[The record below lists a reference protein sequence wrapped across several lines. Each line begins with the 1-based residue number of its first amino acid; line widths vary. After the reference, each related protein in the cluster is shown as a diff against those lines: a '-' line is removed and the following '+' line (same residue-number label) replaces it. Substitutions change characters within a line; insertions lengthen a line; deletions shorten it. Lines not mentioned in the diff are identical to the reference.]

1 MTGFTIT
8 DWVFFFTGEQKKM
21 VSEVRSREK
30 VTSDFKSW
38 ILISIILPFLTYL
51 LAALFN
57 VILCKDIASLWKDWP
72 KIFVNGSLPIISF
85 GIISSGVPF
94 LMEDLSIQNPE
105 VSRIRRRVMAVALLF
120 LFLTASVYI
129 FQTVSLIADRL
140 EPAGSG
146 LVLLVSIIISLFSIS
161 VGFKMFLLQS
171 SFQKGIDEEI
181 RNNTS
186 TMVAAIEGQNNEEQ
200 DEEPEA

>member
-1 MTGFTIT
+1 
-8 DWVFFFTGEQKKM
+8 
-21 VSEVRSREK
+21 
-30 VTSDFKSW
+30 
-38 ILISIILPFLTYL
+38 
-51 LAALFN
+51 
-57 VILCKDIASLWKDWP
+57 
-72 KIFVNGSLPIISF
+72 
-85 GIISSGVPF
+85 
-94 LMEDLSIQNPE
+94 
-105 VSRIRRRVMAVALLF
+105 MAVALLF